1 MREQEQELQELQ
13 QAVCV
18 WAMTGHQTKQ
28 LKQFLESRENF
39 AAELSEKQKIHAD
52 GKEEI
57 AYMFC
62 KQGLY
67 ELCDKIEKMH
77 QVIGEFQRIAKSCP
91 EVGELVTELQKRRKL
106 PFPLRDP
113 EASRKVSSIVRQ
125 YPKFFNYSFERAAIS
140 LTWLGKNYAEYV
152 RRFEE
157 KKWRD
162 IMRKDR
168 NE

>member
-39 AAELSEKQKIHAD
+39 AVELGEKQKIHAE
-52 GKEEI
+52 EEI
-57 AYMFC
+57 AYMIC
-62 KQGLY
+62 KQELY
-67 ELCDKIEKMH
+67 ELCGKIERMH
-77 QVIGEFQRIAKSCP
+77 QVIGEFHHIAKSCP
-91 EVGELVTELQKRRKL
+91 EVGELVTELRKRRKL
-106 PFPLRDP
+106 HFPLRDP
-113 EASRKVSSIVRQ
+113 ETSRKVSSIVRQ

-152 RRFEE
+152 RRVEE
-157 KKWRD
+157 K
-162 IMRKDR
+162 
-168 NE
+168 